1 MVVAGTPERADGQ
14 TLREKGWGPATGREG
29 REGTRGAAKMTV
41 AGTRSSRRPTVGTV
55 DAAGGGGG
63 GGRAPDAR
71 WHPSAVP
78 LPCGCGCAFR
88 KLVARAGAHP
98 QPRATA
104 GAGQTPPP
112 PPQKVWPPVA
122 PACHGHMLPDSI
134 ATRDAEGPAHRPRRA
149 PPPVSIG
156 SGGEAGG
163 GGCVLWERRG
173 SRPRPTEHALQHP
186 AAAGCPAA
194 GGRRARAA
202 TRRRDLTRTRRRPTL
217 CRKVPDGRPPK
228 SGGAPPPR
236 GGAPRPGGSTSPT
249 RGGGAPRARGAR
261 GWTRR
266 RLR

>member
-1 MVVAGTPERADGQ
+1 MEGVHLMHVGTPQLCPCRAVVAALSVCLSRA
-14 TLREKGWGPATGREG
+14 PARILSRGRQ
-29 REGTRGAAKMTV
+29 
-41 AGTRSSRRPTVGTV
+41 P
-55 DAAGGGGG
+55 
-63 GGRAPDAR
+63 GRAR
-71 WHPSAVP
+71 
-78 LPCGCGCAFR
+78 
-88 KLVARAGAHP
+88 
-98 QPRATA
+98 
-104 GAGQTPPP
+104 PPP
-112 PPQKVWPPVA
+112 PPPEGLATGGPGMPWA
-122 PACHGHMLPDSI
+122 YCMLPDSI

-163 GGCVLWERRG
+163 GGCVLWERTG

-217 CRKVPDGRPPK
+217 CRKVPGPPK

-236 GGAPRPGGSTSPT
+236 GVAPRPGGSTSPT